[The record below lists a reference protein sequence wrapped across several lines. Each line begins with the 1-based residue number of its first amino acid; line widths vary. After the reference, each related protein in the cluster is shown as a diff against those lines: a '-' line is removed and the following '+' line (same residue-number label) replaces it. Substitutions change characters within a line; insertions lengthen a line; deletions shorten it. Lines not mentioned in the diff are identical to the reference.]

1 MVAVDGAAS
10 ATPVVPATAA
20 TTVTA
25 PTVARQPVL
34 NLLMPIS
41 SYA

>member
-1 MVAVDGAAS
+1 V
-10 ATPVVPATAA
+10 PVTAA
-20 TTVTA
+20 TTATA
-25 PTVARQPVL
+25 PTVVRQPVL